1 MDSVADANEPNALST
16 ALNNRAA
23 AHLKLGNYGYA
34 LSDALKA
41 GQLAPLNVKAHYR
54 YVTICTKALNRRY
67 SLYIFSSRPS
77 QQSFQQTNTKMV
89 VVG

>member
-1 MDSVADANEPNALST
+1 MDSVAVASEPKALST

-34 LSDALKA
+34 LADALKA

-54 YVTICTKALNRRY
+54 YVHIWIKT
-67 SLYIFSSRPS
+67 
-77 QQSFQQTNTKMV
+77 
-89 VVG
+89 